1 MPGKRRKLW
10 IGPSTTQP
18 PLRKLFTK
26 GIALNAPVVVE
37 FNDKLYAA
45 VIRAVR
51 DDDTVDVKY
60 CTGHLEDAVD
70 TLRVWP
76 KYF

>member
-1 MPGKRRKLW
+1 MPGKLW
-10 IGPSTTQP
+10 IGALTTQP
-18 PLRKLFTK
+18 PRRKLVTR
-26 GIALNAPVVVE
+26 GIALNAPVDVE

-51 DDDTVDVKY
+51 DDNTVDVKY
-60 CTGHLEDAVD
+60 RTGHLEDAVD

-76 KYF
+76 KYILKQ